1 MELAE
6 LMEAAPE
13 VSEMDTLDAVLKR
26 MTDNKSKAAA
36 VIEGRRIVGII
47 TAQDIARNA
56 ADSGRDPRA
65 GLARDAM
72 TVKVETMAASSPV
85 VDAAQ
90 AMRARKIQFLALID
104 DAGDF
109 VGMVSLR
116 RVLFEVMDELGLK
129 VDNLERE
136 LMADGPGG

>member
-1 MELAE
+1 
-6 LMEAAPE
+6 
-13 VSEMDTLDAVLKR
+13 
-26 MTDNKSKAAA
+26 